1 MIWTIT
7 KKEILEQFISVR
19 FIVLTLIC
27 ITLLPMS
34 LFVSYRDYENR
45 IADYNRSAQLNQE
58 NLEKISFAEVFTGD
72 FAIKGYRP
80 PSPLSVFASG
90 LSESMPARLEARKT
104 GLSLLNDGAKDESI
118 LTITGKIDFVFIL
131 LIVFSLLAVLFTFDA
146 ICGEKEKGT
155 LRAALSNS
163 IPRDKY
169 ILGKY
174 FGTMITLL
182 IPLIVAILFGLI
194 LLVLLGYPIIRNE
207 ILLRIFFI
215 FISAVILISIFTSI
229 GLFISSRVNNS
240 KTSIVILISIWILLM
255 FVIPKGSNIIAKA
268 FIQVDSEEVVH
279 LRKNL
284 IRQNL
289 ELEKGKRIFEA
300 EKILPQFDQNSDDEQ
315 ENNRISEE
323 RNQVLNPIRNE
334 FAQKINYEMNK
345 IEDQH
350 RLKKTWQNSL
360 ALSVARVSP
369 ATSFNKITTDFAWTG
384 EHSRQKF
391 TESAQAYQPV
401 LNQALFNYIFR
412 DINPAG
418 GISMGISGRINLKE
432 LPVFEFERES
442 LADTFKAI
450 FLDVGLLLFFTI
462 CCFVLVYVSFLKYDI
477 R

>member
-19 FIVLTLIC
+19 FIVLTVIC
-27 ITLLPMS
+27 VTLLPMS
-34 LFVSYRDYENR
+34 MFVSYRDYENR
-45 IADYNRSAQLNQE
+45 ITDYNRSAQLNQE

-72 FAIKGYRP
+72 FAIKGYRS

-174 FGTMITLL
+174 FGTMIT
-182 IPLIVAILFGLI
+182 PLIIAILFGLI
-194 LLVLLGYPIIRNE
+194 LIVLLGYPIIRNE

-391 TESAQAYQPV
+391 TESAQAYQTV

-418 GISMGISGRINLKE
+418 GISMGIIGRINLKE

-462 CCFVLVYVSFLKYDI
+462 FCFVMVYVSFLKYDI

>member
-19 FIVLTLIC
+19 FIVLTVIC

-45 IADYNRSAQLNQE
+45 IADYNRSVKLNQE
-58 NLEKISFAEVFTGD
+58 NLEKVKYAEIFSGD
-72 FAIKGYRP
+72 FSIKGYRR

-90 LSESMPARLEARKT
+90 LSESMPARLETRQT
-104 GLSLLNDGAKDESI
+104 GLSLLTNSSQDESI
-118 LTITGKIDFVFIL
+118 LTTMGKIDFVFIL

-182 IPLIVAILFGLI
+182 LPLILAILIGLI
-194 LLVLLGYPIIRNE
+194 LLILLGYPIFGTE
-207 ILLRIFFI
+207 IQVRIFLI
-215 FISAVILISIFTSI
+215 FISSIVLISIFTSI

-255 FVIPKGSNIIAKA
+255 FVIPKGSNIMAKA
-268 FIQVDSEEVVH
+268 FIRVDSEEVVQ
-279 LRKNL
+279 LRKTL

-300 EKILPQFDQNSDDEQ
+300 EKKLQQFDPSNDDKE
-315 ENNRISEE
+315 ENNRIFEE
-323 RNQVLNPIRNE
+323 RNKILNPIRNE
-334 FAQKINYEMNK
+334 YAQKINDEMNK
-345 IEDQH
+345 IENQH
-350 RLKKTWQNSL
+350 KLKKSWKNSL
-360 ALSVARVSP
+360 ALSLARVSP

-384 EHSRQKF
+384 EHSRQEF
-391 TESAQAYQPV
+391 AESAQAYQTV
-401 LNQALFNYIFR
+401 LNQALFNHIFR
-412 DINPAG
+412 DINPNG

-442 LADTFKAI
+442 LVNTFKAI
-450 FLDVGLLLFFTI
+450 TLDVGLLLFFAI
-462 CCFVLVYVSFLKYDI
+462 FSFVLVYVSFLRYDI

>member
-19 FIVLTLIC
+19 FIVLTVIC

-34 LFVSYRDYENR
+34 LFVSYRDYQNR
-45 IADYNRSAQLNQE
+45 IADYNRSVKLNQK
-58 NLEKISFAEVFTGD
+58 NLDKISFAEVFTGD
-72 FAIKGYRP
+72 FSIKGYRP

-90 LSESMPARLEARKT
+90 LSQSMPARLEVRKN
-104 GLSLLNDGAKDESI
+104 GLSLLTNGAQDESL
-118 LTITGKIDFVFIL
+118 LTTTGKIDFVFIL
-131 LIVFSLLAVLFTFDA
+131 LIVFSLLAILFTFDA
-146 ICGEKEKGT
+146 ICGEKEQGT

-169 ILGKY
+169 IQGKY

-182 IPLIVAILFGLI
+182 LPLIVAILMGLI
-194 LLVLLGYPIIRNE
+194 LLILLGYPITGNE
-207 ILLRIFFI
+207 ILPRIFFI
-215 FISAVILISIFTSI
+215 FLSAVILISIFTSI
-229 GLFISSRVNNS
+229 GLFISSRVTNS

-268 FIQVDSEEVVH
+268 FIRVDSDEVVQ

-300 EKILPQFDQNSDDEQ
+300 EKTLPQFDPNNNNEQ
-315 ENNRISEE
+315 ENNRINEE
-323 RNQVLNPIRNE
+323 RNKVLNPIRNE
-334 FAQKINYEMNK
+334 YARKINDEINR

-350 RLKKTWQNSL
+350 RLKKSRQNSL
-360 ALSVARVSP
+360 AISLARISP
-369 ATSFNKITTDFAWTG
+369 ATSFSKITTDLAWTG

-391 TESAQAYQPV
+391 TKSAQAYQTV

-412 DINPAG
+412 DINPNG

-432 LPVFEFERES
+432 LPVFEFQRES
-442 LADTFKAI
+442 LAETFKAI
-450 FLDVGLLLFFTI
+450 VLDVGLLLFFTVF
-462 CCFVLVYVSFLKYDI
+462 CFVLVYVSFLKYDI